1 MQGKRTRNATRG
13 TRLLAVSACAPV
25 APPSLAYASPAR
37 AAPVARCAALS
48 SAAATSRP
56 GDALRRERALMG
68 KLGARSAPW
77 RDLSSA
83 TIVYRMRVTIE
94 YCVV

>member
-1 MQGKRTRNATRG
+1 
-13 TRLLAVSACAPV
+13 
-25 APPSLAYASPAR
+25 
-37 AAPVARCAALS
+37 
-48 SAAATSRP
+48 
-56 GDALRRERALMG
+56 MG